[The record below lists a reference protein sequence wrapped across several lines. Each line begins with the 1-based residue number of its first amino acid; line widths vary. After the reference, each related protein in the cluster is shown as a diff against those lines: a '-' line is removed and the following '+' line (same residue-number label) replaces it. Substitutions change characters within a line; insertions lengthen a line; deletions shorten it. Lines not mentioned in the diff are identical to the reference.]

1 MKIRFQTGMAAL
13 ALALVAFAAAPSA
26 VAGTTTYHVSL
37 NGKSE
42 VPSTDTKGTGTGV
55 VKYDDATKELS
66 WNIKYSGLTGDA
78 IAAHFHGPAKPGVAA
93 GVMVPA
99 AMKGAPLVSPIIG
112 SAMLTDDQAKAL
124 TGGEMYFN
132 IHTQANPNGE
142 IRGQVVKAGATKM
155 KPKPKEKPATTGEAP
170 KQ

>member
-1 MKIRFQTGMAAL
+1 MKIRFQVGMAAMAL
-13 ALALVAFAAAPSA
+13 ALAAFAAAPSA
-26 VAGTTTYHVSL
+26 EAKTTTYRVVL

-42 VPSTDTKGTGTGV
+42 TPPNTTKGTGTGT

-78 IAAHFHGPAKPGVAA
+78 KAAHFHGPAKPGVAA

-99 AMKGAPLVSPIIG
+99 FMKGEALISPIIG
-112 SAMLTDDQAKAL
+112 SATLTDDQATAL
-124 TGGEMYFN
+124 TGGQMYFN
-132 IHTQANPNGE
+132 IHTQANPEGE
-142 IRGQVVKAGATKM
+142 IRGQVVKAGGMKM
-155 KPKPKEKPATTGEAP
+155 PKKKDAAPKTDAAP